1 MERRLLKAS
10 VPKFEKVPWLSEASI
25 MNKPLVLSLPKRSP
39 HFSATSFRKNLGLP
53 ILFQVPSDLWKDKNQ
68 NNVMLLRRKP
78 LCPACQEIK
87 MVQPT
92 ILEIPDDL
100 KLSFE
105 KLMCHRAMNPH
116 QPKTPESESS
126 QNDISTGQ
134 CSKMLSASF
143 LARGVDST
151 PAAVEHSLQTA
162 HHGPPDSCL
171 PRAAVRY
178 LPSSGENTELLT
190 EKGTHGKDHEA
201 MNGRLPGTKQL
212 PSRLYPRASAQS
224 LQLRHDAC

>member
-1 MERRLLKAS
+1 
-10 VPKFEKVPWLSEASI
+10 

-53 ILFQVPSDLWKDKNQ
+53 ILLQVPSDLWKDKNQ
-68 NNVMLLRRKP
+68 SNVMLLRRKP

-116 QPKTPESESS
+116 QSKTPESESS
-126 QNDISTGQ
+126 QNDISTE
-134 CSKMLSASF
+134 SI
-143 LARGVDST
+143 
-151 PAAVEHSLQTA
+151 H
-162 HHGPPDSCL
+162 
-171 PRAAVRY
+171 Y
-178 LPSSGENTELLT
+178 
-190 EKGTHGKDHEA
+190 
-201 MNGRLPGTKQL
+201 RLPLMGPRTAVFHGLLSDTYRALEKTQSSSRRKAPVGKTVKQ
-212 PSRLYPRASAQS
+212 
-224 LQLRHDAC
+224 